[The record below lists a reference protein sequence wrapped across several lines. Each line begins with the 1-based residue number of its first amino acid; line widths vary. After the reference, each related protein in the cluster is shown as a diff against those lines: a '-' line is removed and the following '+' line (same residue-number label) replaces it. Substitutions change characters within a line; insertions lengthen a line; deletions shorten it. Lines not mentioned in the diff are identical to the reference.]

1 MEIPTIEIPPIDK
14 IETISIPLPT
24 ADVPFYAPLV
34 VPPSD
39 LREPE
44 GVEAEASEDVD
55 TGIRNVNIPIIDF
68 DVPLP
73 ENEILITAS
82 TTAVVSVAAT
92 LTATAA
98 FKWVVTAMKPIL
110 KTAWKKISPS
120 DQKSLLTKIKEN
132 VDDHDEQMQIL
143 GAMVRL
149 GVVVW
154 SGFIIT
160 LNYVELPMVRKP
172 LGASSD
178 ITFVASIF
186 TGALATFGL
195 STGNGNKKK
204 RRT

>member
-1 MEIPTIEIPPIDK
+1 VEIPTIVLPPVEN

-24 ADVPFYAPLV
+24 GNVPFYKPLV

-44 GVEAEASEDVD
+44 GVQAEASEEVD

-110 KTAWKKISPS
+110 KTAWKKISPKS
-120 DQKSLLTKIKEN
+120 QK
-132 VDDHDEQMQIL
+132 V
-143 GAMVRL
+143 
-149 GVVVW
+149 
-154 SGFIIT
+154 
-160 LNYVELPMVRKP
+160 
-172 LGASSD
+172 
-178 ITFVASIF
+178 
-186 TGALATFGL
+186 
-195 STGNGNKKK
+195 
-204 RRT
+204 

>member
-1 MEIPTIEIPPIDK
+1 MEIPTIVIPPIQK

-39 LREPE
+39 LRQPE
-44 GVEAEASEDVD
+44 GVEAEATEETD

-110 KTAWKKISPS
+110 KTTWKKLSPK
-120 DQKSLLTKIKEN
+120 DQK
-132 VDDHDEQMQIL
+132 V
-143 GAMVRL
+143 
-149 GVVVW
+149 
-154 SGFIIT
+154 
-160 LNYVELPMVRKP
+160 
-172 LGASSD
+172 
-178 ITFVASIF
+178 
-186 TGALATFGL
+186 
-195 STGNGNKKK
+195 
-204 RRT
+204 

>member
-1 MEIPTIEIPPIDK
+1 VEIPTIIIPPVNN

-24 ADVPFYAPLV
+24 GKVPFYQPMV
-34 VPPSD
+34 IPPSD

-44 GVEAEASEDVD
+44 GVQAETTDDVD

-110 KTAWKKISPS
+110 KTAWKKLS
-120 DQKSLLTKIKEN
+120 SL
-132 VDDHDEQMQIL
+132 
-143 GAMVRL
+143 
-149 GVVVW
+149 
-154 SGFIIT
+154 
-160 LNYVELPMVRKP
+160 
-172 LGASSD
+172 
-178 ITFVASIF
+178 
-186 TGALATFGL
+186 
-195 STGNGNKKK
+195 KKA
-204 RRT
+204 